1 MRAAQDRLARTML
14 SFVSD
19 PGDPVLGALLQCCDP
34 ANIAEALASGA
45 DPRAA
50 LPAAGREISG
60 LSRAFKRWRPRL
72 DQVPSEA
79 RLAAWERGGLRL
91 LCPGEP
97 EWPSQLDDLG
107 PSRPVVLW
115 LRGGADLRYACL
127 RSISVVGSRAAT
139 AYGSHVGTELAAA
152 VAEHGWSVVSGGP
165 NATKTKGIS
174 C

>member
-1 MRAAQDRLARTML
+1 MARPFHT
-14 SFVSD
+14 
-19 PGDPVLGALLQCCDP
+19 LQPPWWVICC
-34 ANIAEALASGA
+34 
-45 DPRAA
+45 
-50 LPAAGREISG
+50 
-60 LSRAFKRWRPRL
+60 
-72 DQVPSEA
+72 
-79 RLAAWERGGLRL
+79 
-91 LCPGEP
+91 EP

-165 NATKTKGIS
+165 NRTNSKDCHFAGP
-174 C
+174 